1 MSGYLKE
8 GEMRKILN
16 ITMLLMLFV
25 DVCFFILL
33 HYRVGVPV
41 LSIIIYGFMFVFSQ
55 IAIFTFLF
63 DKLKEIVPDSFK

>member
-33 HYRVGVPV
+33 PV
-41 LSIIIYGFMFVFSQ
+41 VLVN
-55 IAIFTFLF
+55 
-63 DKLKEIVPDSFK
+63 FKIL